1 MTLVDALEHEVGR
14 ETVLLMHGNEM
25 ALSVNDDLT
34 VRVRIYAPDKRTL
47 LADIATTPMRALN
60 IAGLFKRAAERAD
73 ASLVQ
78 QVAP

>member
-1 MTLVDALEHEVGR
+1 MKDAAALELDIGR
-14 ETVLLMHGNEM
+14 EQVLLLEGNELH
-25 ALSVNDDLT
+25 LSVDSVMS

-47 LADIATTPMRALN
+47 LADIATTPQRALN

-78 QVAP
+78 QVPA